1 MSSAIARIPYF
12 QVDAFADRP
21 FSGNPA
27 GVCLLAGWLPDATLQ
42 AIAAEVALSA
52 TAFLVR
58 EAGGYGLRWFTPK
71 VEEELCGHGTLG
83 AAWVVLEKLEP
94 GSKGVTFRT
103 RAGLLTV
110 IRSDDH
116 FVLDLPTRAI
126 EPCQAPRGLAEALGI
141 VVTEVLRGASYIAV
155 LADAA
160 TVAKLEPDFT
170 RIAALDLPGV
180 IVTAPGAGYEC
191 DIASR
196 YFTPTKGI
204 PEDPATGSLHA
215 QVVPFW
221 SKRLGKSS
229 LVARQLSQ
237 RGGMMYCEDLGNGRV
252 RLAANA
258 VPFLEG
264 TIGLPA

>member
-1 MSSAIARIPYF
+1 M
-12 QVDAFADRP
+12 
-21 FSGNPA
+21 
-27 GVCLLAGWLPDATLQ
+27 
-42 AIAAEVALSA
+42 
-52 TAFLVR
+52 
-58 EAGGYGLRWFTPK
+58 
-71 VEEELCGHGTLG
+71 
-83 AAWVVLEKLEP
+83 
-94 GSKGVTFRT
+94 
-103 RAGLLTV
+103 
-110 IRSDDH
+110 
-116 FVLDLPTRAI
+116 
-126 EPCQAPRGLAEALGI
+126 
-141 VVTEVLRGASYIAV
+141 TEVLRGASYIAV

>member
-27 GVCLLAGWLPDATLQ
+27 GVCLLAGWLPDATMQ

-58 EAGGYGLRWFTPK
+58 ETGGYGLRWFTPK

-126 EPCQAPRGLAEALGI
+126 EPCQAPRA
-141 VVTEVLRGASYIAV
+141 GACPAHR
-155 LADAA
+155 DA
-160 TVAKLEPDFT
+160 PC
-170 RIAALDLPGV
+170 R
-180 IVTAPGAGYEC
+180 
-191 DIASR
+191 
-196 YFTPTKGI
+196 
-204 PEDPATGSLHA
+204 
-215 QVVPFW
+215 
-221 SKRLGKSS
+221 
-229 LVARQLSQ
+229 
-237 RGGMMYCEDLGNGRV
+237 
-252 RLAANA
+252 
-258 VPFLEG
+258 
-264 TIGLPA
+264 